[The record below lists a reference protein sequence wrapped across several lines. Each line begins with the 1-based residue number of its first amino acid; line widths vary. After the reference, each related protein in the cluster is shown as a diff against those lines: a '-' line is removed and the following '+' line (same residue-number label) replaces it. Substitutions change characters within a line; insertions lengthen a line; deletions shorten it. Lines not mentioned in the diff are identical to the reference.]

1 MGDQLVTAPVQE
13 RNRSV
18 RRRPTTVAASRRR
31 HHRPWVP
38 YLYVAPALLF
48 FLLFAGLPFLHSVW
62 LSFFDWDG
70 ITIGTWT
77 GLDNYRTILTD
88 DIIRSSFGHAAVLV
102 LFFASIPIVVGL
114 VIASVFRTLAKR
126 GGTVFRA
133 AIFLPQVMSGV
144 VIGVIWTWIYAI
156 NGSLNEFLR
165 AIGLGALAKAW
176 LGDFTWALPA
186 IGMVGAWVG
195 IGLCMVLFGAGIQ
208 QIDGNLYDAARVD
221 GAGRIREFFA
231 VTLPALRYE
240 LGVALTLTVV
250 GALKTFDLVF
260 VMTRGGPGTSTQ
272 VPGLQLYT
280 RAFGDGRVGQACAIA
295 VVLSV
300 LVFIVTVVIDRIAT
314 RGRE

>member
-1 MGDQLVTAPVQE
+1 M
-13 RNRSV
+13 
-18 RRRPTTVAASRRR
+18 RRRPTTVAADRRR
-31 HHRPWVP
+31 HHRAWVP
-38 YLYVAPALLF
+38 YLFVAPAMAV
-48 FLLFAGLPFLHSVW
+48 FLLFVGLPFLHAVW

-70 ITIGTWT
+70 ITVGTWT
-77 GLDNYRTILTD
+77 GLDNYRD
-88 DIIRSSFGHAAVLV
+88 DPQRRHHPQLVRPCRGPGGVLRLDPDRGRAGHRLPV
-102 LFFASIPIVVGL
+102 PHHGD
-114 VIASVFRTLAKR
+114 R

-133 AIFLPQVMSGV
+133 AIYLPQVMSGV
-144 VIGVIWTWIYAI
+144 VIGVIWTWIYATD
-156 NGSLNEFLR
+156 GSINEFLR
-165 AIGLGALAKAW
+165 AIGLGALARPW

-186 IGMVGAWVG
+186 IGMIGAWVG
-195 IGLCMVLFGAGIQ
+195 IGICMVLFGAGIQ

-240 LGVALTLTVV
+240 LGVALTLTIV

-260 VMTRGGPGTSTQ
+260 VTTRGGPGTSTQ

-280 RAFGDGRVGQACAIA
+280 RAFLDGRVGQASAIA

-300 LVFIVTVVIDRIAT
+300 LVFLVTVGIDRIAT